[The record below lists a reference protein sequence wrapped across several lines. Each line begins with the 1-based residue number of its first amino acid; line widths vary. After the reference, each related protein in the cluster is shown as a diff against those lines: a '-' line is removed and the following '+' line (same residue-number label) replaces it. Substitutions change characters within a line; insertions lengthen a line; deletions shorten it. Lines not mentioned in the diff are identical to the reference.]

1 MKTVFLFDLDGTL
14 CASRKKVTKKIIKL
28 LSKANKSI
36 EIGILT
42 GSDMDFLR
50 EQCEELFLA
59 MPHDCRV
66 YALACNG
73 TKAYNVIKSDGE
85 LSYDVIK
92 EEDLRAHLGEEA
104 FRVLM
109 TELIYAQAEIMQDAD
124 DIPLTG
130 TFITYRGSTINWCPI
145 GRMATDADRNKFKKI
160 DAERGLRVIRAS
172 ELQEI
177 LDENGIKLTAVIAG
191 DTSFDI
197 YPENWDKTYAM
208 QFFEE
213 YDVYYWGDRMTP
225 EGNDYTMRKLLGD
238 MAFPVSGPKD
248 TYDSVKKKMKDLD
261 I

>member
-14 CASRKKVTKKIIKL
+14 CASRKQVTKKIIKL

-42 GSDMDFLR
+42 GSDMDFLK

-59 MPHDCRV
+59 MPHDFKV

-73 TKAYNVIKSDGE
+73 TKAYNVIKSDE
-85 LSYDVIK
+85 KISYEVIK
-92 EEDLRAHLGEEA
+92 EEDLRAHLGEVA
-104 FRVLM
+104 FRKLM
-109 TELIYAQAEIMQDAD
+109 TELVYAQAEIMQDAD

-130 TFITYRGSTINWCPI
+130 TFITYRGSTVNWCPI
-145 GRMATDADRNKFKKI
+145 GRMATDADRDKFKEI
-160 DAERGLRVIRAS
+160 DAERGLRGIRAG
-172 ELQEI
+172 ELQEF

-208 QFFEE
+208 QFFNE

-225 EGNDYTMRKLLGD
+225 EGNDYTMHKLLED
-238 MAFPVSGPKD
+238 KSFPVTGPKD
-248 TYDSVKKKMKDLD
+248 TCTSVKKKMKDLG